1 MQQLKIPVAYQPFVL
16 PALIFLAIFVL
27 SLFGGQFILG
37 KIGEEQ
43 VKIEELENTNTKL
56 EAKKTV
62 LERQDKQAL
71 LAQTQAAVSA
81 VPGESPAL
89 SALSSANSLAGPQNV
104 QLSDF
109 RVNTKS
115 DKKGTSQELTLNT
128 EGSLPETIGY
138 LNILKDTAPLV
149 KIQEIAATIQGGVAR
164 AKITLLTLWSP
175 LPTNL
180 GKSDAP
186 LEPISQADSQI
197 VQRLVDLKKLS
208 VKADSG
214 SKPQGRTNPFSR

>member
-1 MQQLKIPVAYQPFVL
+1 MQQLKIPLAYQPFVL

-43 VKIEELENTNTKL
+43 VKIEELANTNTKL

-62 LERQDKQAL
+62 LAGLDKQTL
-71 LAQTQAAVSA
+71 LTQTQAAVSA

-89 SALSSANSLAGPQNV
+89 PALSTANTLATEQNV
-104 QLSDF
+104 QLTDF

-115 DKKGTSQELTLNT
+115 DKKAASAELTLNT
-128 EGSLPETIGY
+128 EGSLPGTIDY
-138 LNILKDTAPLV
+138 LNDLKGTAPLV
-149 KIQEIAATIQGGVAR
+149 KIQEIAATVQGGVAR
-164 AKITLLTLWSP
+164 TKITLLSLWSP

-180 GKSDAP
+180 GKSEAP

-197 VQRLVDLKKLS
+197 VQKLVDLKKPS
-208 VKADSG
+208 GKAVSE